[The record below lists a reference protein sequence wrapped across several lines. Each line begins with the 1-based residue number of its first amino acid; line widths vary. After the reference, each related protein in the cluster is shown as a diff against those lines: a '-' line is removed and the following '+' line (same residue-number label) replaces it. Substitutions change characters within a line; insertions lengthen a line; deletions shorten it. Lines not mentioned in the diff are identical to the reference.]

1 MLYKLKLEE
10 YLFVSSGLRKTHDPY
25 TYRIH
30 AIKVFKVTKLKK
42 KNEILNGIL
51 SSVSIFE
58 HLQYHARLSTNNKHD
73 DSNTFIVT

>member
-25 TYRIH
+25 TY
-30 AIKVFKVTKLKK
+30 AIKVFKVIKLKK